1 MSGYLKI
8 HPGGDFS
15 YWLAEPIRCRVHH
28 SPRGCQ
34 IPESPYPRK
43 EGKPNLDAELFLLK
57 YWLEQYSCYEEK
69 PANYRVLPWIA
80 AKIEDSVRRVEKAQ
94 THSDSRKTRRGARG
108 ITSHGKRK
116 IRDAGKCFASLVPS
130 SRTSFFTA
138 TIPNLGRKAVVG
150 IQREW
155 SQVVRRFLQSI
166 RRALKASGL
175 PLYYFGCTELQE
187 KRSRSDGVL
196 YPHLHLCFPGRHE
209 RGGWILSPSE
219 LDELWFRALRYA
231 VPDLSREDMGSSCN
245 VQRVQKSV
253 EGYMAKY
260 LSKGIFELPE
270 VESGETELEQFHP
283 TAWHHCS
290 RELSRVVTR
299 NIKVYSFPIG
309 SVCEFFNAVGAM
321 VSSKKVVY
329 AKTFSVDEGSRPLA
343 CYGRVRNPYKKD
355 LYSVASLVASERPP
369 SLDDWLP
376 F

>member
-15 YWLAEPIRCRVHH
+15 YWIGEPVRCRVRH
-28 SPRGCQ
+28 SPRGCH
-34 IPESPYPRK
+34 IPEIPYSRRD
-43 EGKPNLDAELFLLK
+43 GKPNLNAEFFLLK
-57 YWLEQYSCYEEK
+57 YWLGTYSTYEEK

-80 AKIEDSVRRVEKAQ
+80 AKIEDSIRRVEKAEAYQ
-94 THSDSRKTRRGARG
+94 DSRKARRGRKG

-116 IRDAGKCFASLVPS
+116 IRDAGKCFNSLVS
-130 SRTSFFTA
+130 TSCTSFFTA
-138 TIPNLGRKAVVG
+138 TIPSLGREDIIAV
-150 IQREW
+150 QREW

-166 RRALKASGL
+166 RRILKKEGL

-187 KRSRSDGVL
+187 KRSKKDGLL
-196 YPHLHLCFPGRHE
+196 YPHLHLVFPGRHE
-209 RGGWILSPSE
+209 RGGWILTPSD

-231 VPDLSREDMGSSCN
+231 IPSLSSGEMGSSCN
-245 VQRVQKSV
+245 VQRVNKSV

-260 LSKGIFELPE
+260 LSKGIFEIPE
-270 VESGETELEQFHP
+270 ITEGGEHLEQFHP

-290 RELSRVVTR
+290 RELSRVITR

-309 SVCEFFNAVGAM
+309 SVCEFFNAVGSLTA
-321 VSSKKVVY
+321 SKKVVY
-329 AKTFSVDEGSRPLA
+329 AKAFALSEESRPIA

-355 LYSVASLVASERPP
+355 LYDIASLVASDRPP